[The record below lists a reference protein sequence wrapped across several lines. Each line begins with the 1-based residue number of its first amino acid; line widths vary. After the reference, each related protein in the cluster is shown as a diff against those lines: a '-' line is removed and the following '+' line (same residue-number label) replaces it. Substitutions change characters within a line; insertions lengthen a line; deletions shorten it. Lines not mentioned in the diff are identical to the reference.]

1 VRQVSPDGKWL
12 WDGKRWLPFTGPPAG
27 PPRVSPDG
35 KCIWDGNQWLPVARR
50 QAVFPAWSVAAEQ
63 SAPAPE
69 VVKSELAPIPVIGP
83 EGEEVIEEEPAFN
96 PYPYVEPAKPAWE
109 RPQTGFNKYLY
120 IAAGLVVLVMA
131 ALVLNSL
138 GPFQLPW
145 VAQANPTPRPS
156 PTPPLAAR
164 SDFALADR
172 LLNGYLSQP
181 IAAFNS
187 SNVILDEECNGVLSF
202 SCRDAM
208 RNTDYQVKTLISV
221 LGQQTAVSCIAA
233 PVTKM
238 RADLAAMD
246 AGLILA
252 LKAYSDNALSELG
265 QGFASYQAS
274 LAALG
279 VDLINANHLQKTVC
293 SPTVV
298 GP

>member
-35 KCIWDGNQWLPVARR
+35 KWIWDGNQWLPVARR

-69 VVKSELAPIPVIGP
+69 VVKPELAPIPVIGP

-120 IAAGLVVLVMA
+120 IAAGVVVLVMA
-131 ALVLNSL
+131 ALVLSSL
-138 GPFQLPW
+138 GPIQLPW

-156 PTPPLAAR
+156 PTPTLAAR
-164 SDFALADR
+164 SESARADQ
-172 LLNGYLSQP
+172 LLSGYLGPVISPYVQ
-181 IAAFNS
+181 AANL
-187 SNVILDEECNGVLSF
+187 VDEECTGLLSF
-202 SCRDAM
+202 SCRDAL
-208 RNTDYQVKTLISV
+208 RGLDSQVKTVISI
-221 LGQQTAVSCIAA
+221 LQHQPAVDCIAA
-233 PVTKM
+233 AVKRM
-238 RADLAAMD
+238 VADMSAMD
-246 AGLILA
+246 AGVTLA
-252 LKAYSDNALSELG
+252 LKAYQDNRVTELT
-265 QGFASYQAS
+265 QGLAAFQAS
-274 LAALG
+274 VTTFAA
-279 VDLINANHLQKTVC
+279 DHTAAINTQKNVC
-293 SPTVV
+293 ISQKV